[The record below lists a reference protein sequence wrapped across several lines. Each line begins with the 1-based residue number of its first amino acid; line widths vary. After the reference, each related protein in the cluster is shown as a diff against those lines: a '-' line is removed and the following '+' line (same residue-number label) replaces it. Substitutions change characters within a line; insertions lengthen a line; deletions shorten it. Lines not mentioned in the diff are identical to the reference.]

1 MGWLFSHR
9 DKDRLVQLLLEPAES
24 FTHKRTILEH
34 ALTGQELWTVVQLE
48 LKVANFING
57 NAVGDTYTFINCD
70 LLEVQGGLW
79 GSKSIP
85 ESAGPYYYG
94 CPLHF
99 LDMAPDGVCPTWR
112 EALRNDQPARPA

>member
-9 DKDRLVQLLLEPAES
+9 DKDHLVQLLLEPDES
-24 FTHKRTILEH
+24 FTRKRTILEH
-34 ALTGQELWTVVQLE
+34 ALIGKELWTVVQLQF
-48 LKVANFING
+48 KVANIING
-57 NAVGDTYTFINCD
+57 NAVGDTYTFINCH
-70 LLEVQGGLW
+70 LLDVQGGLW

-99 LDMAPDGVCPTWR
+99 LDMAPDGICSAWR
-112 EALRNDQPARPA
+112 DALRNDHQVQHN